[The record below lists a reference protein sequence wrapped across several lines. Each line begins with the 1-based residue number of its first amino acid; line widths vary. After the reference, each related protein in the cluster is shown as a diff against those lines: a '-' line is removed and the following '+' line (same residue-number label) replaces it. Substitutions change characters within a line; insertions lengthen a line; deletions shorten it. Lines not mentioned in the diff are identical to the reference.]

1 MMAAELLRKSIRETE
16 ASLEAQRAALA
27 QIEAGGL
34 GDDGAGNFISI
45 AEAARLLG
53 VTKNAVWKRLKAR
66 QIETTFKG
74 RRAFVFHDDL
84 QKLYDKSPANL
95 ATPPANL
102 ASFRDASEAPIIGT
116 EIRNTNSEK

>member
-1 MMAAELLRKSIRETE
+1 MTAADLLRRSIAETE
-16 ASLEAQRAALA
+16 RSLSAQRAALA
-27 QIEAGGL
+27 EIEAADNL
-34 GDDGAGNFISI
+34 GDAAAGNWISI

-66 QIETTFKG
+66 QIEATFKG
-74 RRAFVFHDDL
+74 RRAFVFYDDL

-102 ASFRDASEAPIIGT
+102 ASFRDAIKAPILNAG
-116 EIRNTNSEK
+116 KGVKHAP